1 MCHAGTVDDVTWGAL
16 TLTLTAI
23 GGFYTWW
30 AYKTRG
36 MTPAIRG
43 LAITLLPAAAWLT
56 GTLRLF
62 TEIADAVTDWAVHLV
77 FSPKVWLGVI
87 LAVLSVV
94 LFVISGKLRD
104 RGVGGG
110 SPRRTSSDTQKNPA
124 PRALPKAKQ
133 PPGAAR
139 RRRHRRRDRRDPQ
152 AARYLLTGTNAERVL
167 ELVDER
173 PPTLG
178 RGRLLCV
185 DGPAGS
191 GKTTLADEIRAITG
205 APVVHMDNLYEGWD
219 GLPRVGQQLE
229 RLLLPAVAEPARAAT
244 GAGTGT
250 PTAGP
255 RSWWSRPR
263 PSWCSRVSAPGPG
276 RRRR

>member
-94 LFVISGKLRD
+94 LFVVSGKLRD

-110 SPRRTSSDTQKNPA
+110 TPRRTASD
-124 PRALPKAKQ
+124 PRKKPEPGALPKAKQ
-133 PPGAAR
+133 PPGA
-139 RRRHRRRDRRDPQ
+139 
-152 AARYLLTGTNAERVL
+152 
-167 ELVDER
+167 
-173 PPTLG
+173 
-178 RGRLLCV
+178 
-185 DGPAGS
+185 
-191 GKTTLADEIRAITG
+191 LADDGIDDEI
-205 APVVHMDNLYEGWD
+205 
-219 GLPRVGQQLE
+219 
-229 RLLLPAVAEPARAAT
+229 AEILK
-244 GAGTGT
+244 
-250 PTAGP
+250 
-255 RSWWSRPR
+255 
-263 PSWCSRVSAPGPG
+263 
-276 RRRR
+276 RRGIS